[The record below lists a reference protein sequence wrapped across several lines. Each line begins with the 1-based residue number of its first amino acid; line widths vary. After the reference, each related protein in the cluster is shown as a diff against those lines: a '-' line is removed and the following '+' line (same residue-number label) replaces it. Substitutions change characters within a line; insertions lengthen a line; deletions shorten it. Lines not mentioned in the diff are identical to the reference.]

1 MYGAC
6 DATESFSSVP
16 VQRYVEPRYVN
27 ANRTT
32 ELAALSN
39 AMEGVAVHAT
49 SISHEPDVPIALN
62 GSGAAF
68 NSAAPAAARC
78 EIVGISR
85 TASPGGTPG
94 GNASSMIAR
103 SPSRTGDQ

>member
-6 DATESFSSVP
+6 DATESFTSVP

-32 ELAALSN
+32 ELAALDN
-39 AMEGVAVHAT
+39 AAEGFAMHAT

-62 GSGAAF
+62 GSGPAF
-68 NSAAPAAARC
+68 NSAAPAAVMRNRRQFQNGVAR
-78 EIVGISR
+78 EDTR
-85 TASPGGTPG
+85 
-94 GNASSMIAR
+94 R
-103 SPSRTGDQ
+103 QRELDDR